1 MPSDP
6 ALALNPPLM
15 VKAAAGFQAVSGI
28 YLAASAFQMLTSIV
42 FYGDLEMLQYANW
55 ALALSG
61 IFQVFLAA
69 QTIRMRTTFTL
80 IAVPFNILLALI
92 VAGWIATNVHFMI
105 FSVMQLG
112 TLIFSWCAGALMPFT
127 IGPVRRAGE
136 ARRALEAEGLD
147 LGI

>member
-1 MPSDP
+1 
-6 ALALNPPLM
+6 M

-28 YLAASAFQMLTSIV
+28 YLAASALQMLTSIV
-42 FYGDLEMLQYANW
+42 FYGDLEVLQYINW

-61 IFQVFLAA
+61 ILQVFLAA
-69 QTIRMRTTFTL
+69 QTIRMRTTFTF
-80 IAVPFNILLALI
+80 IAVPFNILLALV

-112 TLIFSWCAGALMPFT
+112 TLIFSWCAAALMPFT
-127 IGPVRRAGE
+127 IGPTKRAGE

-147 LGI
+147 LGV